1 MTQYV
6 KNEYQQFLPSLISRD
21 PIFRGIVAISAF
33 LSFRISILKKII
45 SNFLNSL
52 NFRKGN
58 QHFLSFLNLR
68 NPISEWNVGSFCL
81 TQIPQIRLQKGMSA
95 NSVFPTFQTSNPMG
109 ERGRFLP
116 LLNFRTSNHFVWVI
130 KQATTPPHK
139 RTRTPM
145 KMMPTRSNFSK
156 FLLKCAC
163 FHPISHRTGV
173 ARRGPG
179 LQNPL
184 HGGRPHPGG
193 WHRAAPLRCP
203 QPLRVVPDQTHPGV
217 SHPFFFGLFSVFHLF
232 LPKTPF
238 KWALRITCCPPVRC
252 GGSRRSGASSSRA
265 PPTPPVG
272 SGQDIGWGTTRLRGT
287 RWQNPSLVSQW
298 SAINPRF
305 LPQNH
310 IISTYKIPL
319 FEQWWPIPSGSL
331 SLPLSLRKV

>member
-6 KNEYQQFLPSLISRD
+6 KNEYQQFLPSLSSRD
-21 PIFRGIVAISAF
+21 PIFRGIVAISGF

-45 SNFLNSL
+45 SNPLDFLNSL
-52 NFRKGN
+52 NFRQKN

-139 RTRTPM
+139 RKRTPM

-156 FLLKCAC
+156 FLLKCTC
-163 FHPISHRTGV
+163 FHPISHRIGV

-184 HGGRPHPGG
+184 HGGRPHPGR

-217 SHPFFFGLFSVFHLF
+217 SHPFFWSFFCFPPFSPQNPFQMSTEDHL
-232 LPKTPF
+232 LPPS
-238 KWALRITCCPPVRC
+238 ALRRITKERGIVIT
-252 GGSRRSGASSSRA
+252 RSTY
-265 PPTPPVG
+265 PT
-272 SGQDIGWGTTRLRGT
+272 SGQWAGHWLGDNTAAWDQMTKSIIGE
-287 RWQNPSLVSQW
+287 SVEC
-298 SAINPRF
+298 
-305 LPQNH
+305 H
-310 IISTYKIPL
+310 
-319 FEQWWPIPSGSL
+319 
-331 SLPLSLRKV
+331 

>member
-6 KNEYQQFLPSLISRD
+6 KNEYQLFLPSLSSRD

-139 RTRTPM
+139 RTQTPM

-217 SHPFFFGLFSVFHLF
+217 SHPFFWSFFCFPPFSPQNPFQMSTEDHL
-232 LPKTPF
+232 LPPS
-238 KWALRITCCPPVRC
+238 ALRRITKER
-252 GGSRRSGASSSRA
+252 GIIITRSTY
-265 PPTPPVG
+265 PT
-272 SGQDIGWGTTRLRGT
+272 SGQWAGHWLGDNTAAWDQMTKSIIGE
-287 RWQNPSLVSQW
+287 
-298 SAINPRF
+298 SAEC
-305 LPQNH
+305 H
-310 IISTYKIPL
+310 
-319 FEQWWPIPSGSL
+319 
-331 SLPLSLRKV
+331 